1 MVRPAGHQYGALV
14 MQWVV
19 KLVLQA
25 ATSFRGASAVLEV
38 FQPWLLG
45 LERIPAPNT
54 GQRWLLRLG
63 LYELQRPKDVAA
75 DWVWMMDHT
84 IQIGSTKCLLIVA
97 VRLSAWEAAGRGA
110 LAHDDLTVLAL
121 EPMQRSSGSDV
132 CQQMQS
138 ALQQTGEPRAVLT
151 DGGSD
156 LKRGIAEF
164 QQAHPQVAALSDI
177 KHKMALFLQS
187 ELDRDP
193 QWSPFVTQVGQTKAR
208 LQQTVAACL
217 IPPGLKTKARYMNLA
232 ELVDWGQRT
241 LGYLDRPPAARDPG
255 LPEVKV
261 EAGVGWLRAYR
272 ESLGHWQASMD
283 VVEITLA
290 VVRENGY
297 HTEAASFLQQRL
309 AAGVLEGPS
318 QRMAEQAV
326 AFVAAQSTAA
336 RPGEHLPGSTECLES
351 LIGKG
356 KRLEGQQS
364 RSGFTKMVLG
374 MAAAVIQPTT
384 EFIREALATVKTC
397 DVHQWC
403 EQKLGESLQS
413 QRRRTLKPLSAGTKT
428 G

>member
-1 MVRPAGHQYGALV
+1 

-19 KLVLQA
+19 KLVMQA
-25 ATSFRGASAVLEV
+25 ATSFRGASAVLAV
-38 FQPWLLG
+38 FQLWLPG

-63 LYELQRPKDVAA
+63 LYELQRPKVVAD

-97 VRLSAWEAAGRGA
+97 VRLSAWEAKGRGA
-110 LAHDDLTVLAL
+110 LAHDDLSVLAL
-121 EPMQRSSGSDV
+121 EPMQRSSGPEV
-132 CQQMQS
+132 CKQMQV
-138 ALQQTGEPRAVLT
+138 ALEQTGVPRAILT
-151 DGGSD
+151 DGGTD

-164 QQAHPQVAALSDI
+164 QQEHPRVAALSDI

-193 QWSPFVTQVGQTKAR
+193 RWSPFVTQVGRTKAR
-208 LQQTVAACL
+208 LQQTDAACL
-217 IPPGLKTKARYMNLA
+217 IPPGLKSKARYMNLA
-232 ELVDWGQRT
+232 ELVDWGQRA
-241 LGYLDRPPAARDPG
+241 LGYLDTPVTLRDPA
-255 LPEVKV
+255 LPEVKI
-261 EAGVGWLRAYR
+261 EAGLGWLRGYR
-272 ESLGHWQASMD
+272 ESLGQWRGLMEI
-283 VVEITLA
+283 VETTLE

-297 HTEAASFLQQRL
+297 HSEAASVLQQRV
-309 AAGVLEGPS
+309 AGGVLEGPG
-318 QRMAEQAV
+318 QRMAERAL
-326 AFVAAQSTAA
+326 AFVAEQSATV

-374 MAAAVIQPTT
+374 MAAAVIKPTT
-384 EFIREALATVKTC
+384 EFVREALATVRTSHI
-397 DVHQWC
+397 DQWC
-403 EQKLGESLQS
+403 RQKLGESIQS
-413 QRRRTLKPLSAGTKT
+413 QRRRTLRPACAGTKT